1 MKKLL
6 SASLLF
12 TALVVWGPMGCSN
25 GNVDTAKLQSAFP
38 AALPDVQTNLDKG
51 IAAIT
56 SGNYAAALPALQR
69 VAYAAKMNADQRAVL
84 EDAIK
89 KVKAKAK

>member
-6 SASLLF
+6 CAFSLFATL
-12 TALVVWGPMGCSN
+12 AVWGPLGCSN

-38 AALPDVQTNLDKG
+38 SAVPEVQTNLDKG
-51 IAAIT
+51 IAAINC
-56 SGNYAAALPALQR
+56 GNFTAALPALQR
-69 VAYAAKMNADQRAVL
+69 VAYAAKMTPDQRAII

-89 KVKAKAK
+89 KVKAKVK

>member
-6 SASLLF
+6 CAFLLF
-12 TALVVWGPMGCSN
+12 AVIVVPTGCSN

-38 AALPDVQTNLDKG
+38 AALPAVQTNLDQG
-51 IAAIT
+51 IAAIN
-56 SGNYAAALPALQR
+56 SGNFAAALPALQR
-69 VAYAAKMNADQRAVL
+69 VAFAAKMTSDQRVVI

-89 KVKAKAK
+89 KVKAKIK